1 MADLGNIGV
10 RSPYFLNY
18 TSSDNTAESSKIL
31 ISIVPLQDPALTQVL
46 RYTIV
51 KNTGTSVR
59 VDISELVRDYVNPSF
74 TGTLNV
80 ASLGRASV
88 SIAVSFYDDLNAAGT
103 EVDTAADTLVAYDGY
118 SYFSQGNNFAIP
130 SGTLLSNTTIY
141 APENTS
147 GSFYVMGGDGT
158 LGIVTYNTSA
168 TGEVSGVTIKRQ
180 PCSKYTPI
188 KCVFINKFGVHQEF
202 YFFAK
207 KVDSFSFI
215 GDQYKANIVS
225 GDGTYD
231 VRRHQAADLNKNGG
245 VNYSLSTGFVGEEV
259 NPYVQELMLSE
270 QVWLVISG
278 SVVPV
283 RVLTSSVQY
292 RTSLN
297 DKMVNYT
304 MEFEQSNDIISSVR

>member
-1 MADLGNIGV
+1 MANLGNIGV

-18 TSSDNTAESSKIL
+18 TDGTSTAESSKIL
-31 ISIVPLQDPALTQVL
+31 LTINSVL
-46 RYTIV
+46 RYTII

-59 VDISELVRDYVNPSF
+59 LDISELVRDYVTPSF
-74 TGTLNV
+74 TGTFNTALIGT
-80 ASLGRASV
+80 ASASV
-88 SIAVSFYDDLNAAGT
+88 AVSFYDDINGTGT

-118 SYFSQGNNFAIP
+118 SYFSEGNNFAIP
-130 SGTLLSNTTIY
+130 SGALLSNTTIY
-141 APENTS
+141 APENTT

-158 LGIVTYNTSA
+158 LAIETYSTSA
-168 TGEVSGVTIKRQ
+168 ASAAGVTIKRQ

-207 KVDSFSFI
+207 KIDSFSST

-225 GDGTYD
+225 NDGTYD
-231 VRRHQAADLNKNGG
+231 ARRHQFVDFNKNGSFRYAL
-245 VNYSLSTGFVGEEV
+245 NTDYVGEEV
-259 NPYVQELMLSE
+259 NPYIQELMLSE

-283 RVLTSSVQY
+283 RPLTSSVQY

>member
-31 ISIVPLQDPALTQVL
+31 LTINSTL
-46 RYTIV
+46 RYTII
-51 KNTGTSVR
+51 KNTGTTLRLDV
-59 VDISELVRDYVNPSF
+59 SELVRDYVTPSF
-74 TGTLNV
+74 TGTLSTG
-80 ASLGRASV
+80 SLGTASASV
-88 SIAVSFYDDLNAAGT
+88 AVYFYDDINATGT
-103 EVDTAADTLVAYDGY
+103 EVDTASDTFVAYDGY
-118 SYFSQGNNFAIP
+118 AYFSEGNNFAIP

-141 APENTS
+141 APVNTS

-180 PCSKYTPI
+180 PCDKYTSI

-207 KVDSFSFI
+207 KVDSFNSS
-215 GDQYKANIVS
+215 GDKYISNIVAN
-225 GDGTYD
+225 DGSYD
-231 VRRHQAADLNKNGG
+231 VRKHQMVDFNKNGK
-245 VNYSLSTGFVGEEV
+245 VSYNLSTGYVGQEV
-259 NPYVQELMLSE
+259 NPYIQEILLSE
-270 QVWLVISG
+270 QVWLVLGG

-283 RVLTSSVQY
+283 TVNTKSVEY
-292 RTSLN
+292 KTTLN
-297 DKMVNYT
+297 DKLVSYT
-304 MEFEQSNDIISSVR
+304 MDFEQSNDTISTIK

>member
-1 MADLGNIGV
+1 MANLGNIGV

-18 TSSDNTAESSKIL
+18 TDGTSTAESSKIL
-31 ISIVPLQDPALTQVL
+31 LTINSVL
-46 RYTIV
+46 RYTII

-59 VDISELVRDYVNPSF
+59 LDISELVRDYVTPSF
-74 TGTLNV
+74 AGTFNTTLIGT
-80 ASLGRASV
+80 ASASV
-88 SIAVSFYDDLNAAGT
+88 SVSFYDDINATGT
-103 EVDTAADTLVAYDGY
+103 EVATASDTFVGYDGY
-118 SYFSQGNNFAIP
+118 RYFSQGNNFVLP
-130 SGTLLSNTTIY
+130 SGPLLSGTTIY
-141 APENTS
+141 APQNTT
-147 GSFYVMGGDGT
+147 GSFYVMAGDGS
-158 LGIVTYNTSA
+158 LAIETYSTSA
-168 TGEVSGVTIKRQ
+168 TSAAGVTIKRQ
-180 PCSKYTPI
+180 NCNKYTPI

-207 KVDSFSFI
+207 KTDSFSST

-225 GDGTYD
+225 NDGTYD
-231 VRRHQAADLNKNGG
+231 VKKHQFIDFNKNGS
-245 VNYSLSTGFVGEEV
+245 VRYALNTDYVGEEV
-259 NPYVQELMLSE
+259 NPYIQELMLSE

-283 RVLTSSVQY
+283 RPLTSSVQY